1 MELYF
6 FDRNVQTC
14 MRVVLCQT
22 KNGLP
27 SRLALSMKSLD
38 ALTNTSSKVVMSY
51 FALRNGKSCMF
62 GTFDISGN
70 GGSGPSSKILC
81 LPTLPQRGISV
92 GSSVSVAKLWIRLRR
107 PYVLESCP

>member
-6 FDRNVQTC
+6 FDRNVQMC

-27 SRLALSMKSLD
+27 SRLALSMKSFD
-38 ALTNTSSKVVMSY
+38 DLTNTSSKVVMSY
-51 FALRNGKSCMF
+51 FALRNGRSCMF
-62 GTFDISGN
+62 CTLDMFGN
-70 GGSGPSSKILC
+70 GGSGPSSTILC

-92 GSSVSVAKLWIRLRR
+92 GSSVSVA
-107 PYVLESCP
+107 

>member
-27 SRLALSMKSLD
+27 SLLALFMKSLD
-38 ALTNTSSKVVMSY
+38 ALTTASSKVVISD
-51 FALRNGKSCMF
+51 FAFRDGKSCMF
-62 GTFDISGN
+62 GTFAMSGN
-70 GGSGPSSKILC
+70 GGSGPSSTIRC
-81 LPTLPQRGISV
+81 LPILPQRGISV
-92 GSSVSVAKLWIRLRR
+92 GSSVSVAKLWIRLRG
-107 PYVLESCP
+107 PYLS